1 MQDWDLCTDAP
12 ISSKKNPLYNIF
24 KTRVSATASLSTVS
38 CPLLLCSVSLPSG
51 TSPRSLP
58 SLAAFS
64 ASPYAYLTGFILQ
77 NTSLAIITVHQNL
90 SQVWQELLDT
100 YNDWPLQARTTRKQ
114 ATTKR
119 HICSRRTCLQ
129 PEPHSF
135 LRNSTQHLQQ
145 KSHAQA
151 ATVFN
156 RAEWKPSGPERARR
170 NRTLPR
176 KLASHIVRTQRF
188 MGDCPS
194 RL

>member
-1 MQDWDLCTDAP
+1 MVHDWDLCSDAP

-64 ASPYAYLTGFILQ
+64 ASPYAYLRGFILQ

-100 YNDWPLQARTTRKQ
+100 YNDWPLHASTTTKQ

-129 PEPHSF
+129 PESLSI
-135 LRNSTQHLQQ
+135 LRNSTQHLQP
-145 KSHAQA
+145 KSSAQT

-156 RAEWKPSGPERARR
+156 RVKWTSSGPDAVAQQYFA
-170 NRTLPR
+170 P
-176 KLASHIVRTQRF
+176 
-188 MGDCPS
+188 
-194 RL
+194 